1 MINEELWALL
11 EAFYNKNQE
20 IKCGNVSDEEVCAAE
35 KLLKLQFSDF
45 YRFFLKN
52 HAVTKVGKFSFNS
65 LSSNQSVV
73 DATINFRNTKQY
85 LEYDDY
91 YIIAA
96 DQDGNTIGCGSKGEI
111 CILHSDRIA
120 KQKLAKSLEEFVQL
134 ALEEVAVEIA

>member
-11 EAFYNKNQE
+11 EALYTKNQK
-20 IKCGNVSDEEVCAAE
+20 IKCCNVSDAEVCMAE
-35 KLLKLQFSDF
+35 KLLNLQFSDI

-52 HAVTKVGKFSFNS
+52 HAVTQIGKFSFNS
-65 LSSNQSVV
+65 LSSNPSVV
-73 DATINFRNTKQY
+73 DATINFRNAKQY

-111 CILHSDRIA
+111 YILNNDRIA
-120 KQKLAKSLEEFVQL
+120 KHKLAESLEEFVQL
-134 ALEEVAVEIA
+134 ALEEVLGVA